1 MSWKRYTVVLD
12 QIAKSLARLIESS
25 QTRASVLRR
34 PGSLRKG
41 LMILICGLLV
51 SAWTDTASARSVSK
65 EVSPRLEYRPPLVL
79 SETDT
84 LLYQRIFAVQQT
96 GQWREADKLINRVRN
111 KVLMGHVLAQRY
123 LHPTKYR
130 SRYVELRDW
139 MKHYADHHEARR
151 IYRLAL
157 RRKPAKT
164 RSPRKPVGG
173 VYPVYRSITVIEQSG
188 YWPENRTAQRIL
200 KEVASR
206 VKRDRLTVSM
216 RYIST
221 RENRRILGQQGF
233 DRARNI
239 IAAGWFYYGKSEKAL
254 SIAEAAIAKS
264 GHVLPYARWI
274 AGLAAFRLGK
284 YEISARHFEA
294 MAKFQELSSWD
305 RAAAGFWSARANM
318 KSGRPER
325 VNRFLRL
332 AAAEPQTF
340 YGILARRWL
349 GDHSPFDWQP
359 RTVARS
365 QLVRLASKPEGRRAL
380 ALVHVRQ
387 YDLAD
392 RELRVLVSRND
403 SSLMQA
409 LVAVASS
416 HSLPSAALKAG
427 VSFPDDPGRLRV
439 DALYPVPPWSPQ
451 GGFRVDRALLFAIM
465 RQESGFRTRARSH
478 MGAMGLMQLMPA
490 TASFIS
496 QRRYDRR
503 ARYRLY
509 EPATNL
515 YLGQKY
521 VLYLLENE
529 DINGDILRLT
539 AAYNGG
545 PGNLRKWLQKSKNLG
560 FNYDDDP
567 LMFIESI
574 PLRETRN
581 FVERVLAGMW
591 LYRERFG
598 QQAPSLDALAE
609 GKPPIY
615 VSVDPKKKSLA
626 RNVRN

>member
-1 MSWKRYTVVLD
+1 MMLTCCLVV
-12 QIAKSLARLIESS
+12 
-25 QTRASVLRR
+25 
-34 PGSLRKG
+34 G
-41 LMILICGLLV
+41 
-51 SAWTDTASARSVSK
+51 AWGGTASAHSASK
-65 EVSPRLEYRPPLVL
+65 EASPRLAYPPPSIL

-84 LLYQRIFAVQQT
+84 LLYQRIFSVQET
-96 GQWREADKLINRVRN
+96 GQWRKADKLIKRVKDR
-111 KVLMGHVLAQRY
+111 VLMGHVLAQRY

-130 SRYVELRDW
+130 SRYEELRNW
-139 MKHYADHHEARR
+139 MKRYADHHEARR

-157 RRKPAKT
+157 RRKPAKA
-164 RSPRKPVGG
+164 RSPRSPVGG

-216 RYIST
+216 KYIST
-221 RENRRILGQQGF
+221 RHNRAILGQQGY

-254 SIAEAAIAKS
+254 SIARAATRKS
-264 GHVLPYARWI
+264 GHVLPYAHWI
-274 AGLAAFRLGK
+274 AGLSAFRLGK
-284 YEISARHFEA
+284 YQISARHFE
-294 MAKFQELSSWD
+294 MLAKFPEISRWD

-325 VNRFLRL
+325 VSRYLRL

-349 GDHSPFDWQP
+349 GDRSPFDWQP

-380 ALVHVRQ
+380 ALVQAKQ

-392 RELRVLVSRND
+392 REMRILVSRND
-403 SSLMQA
+403 TSLMKA
-409 LVAVASS
+409 LVAVAAS
-416 HSLPSAALKAG
+416 HSLPSASLKAG

-439 DALYPVPPWSPQ
+439 DALYPEPPWRPQ

-478 MGAMGLMQLMPA
+478 MGAMGLMQIMPA

-509 EPATNL
+509 DPATNL

-529 DINGDILRLT
+529 DINGDILRLA

-545 PGNLRKWLQKSKNLG
+545 PGNLRKWLQKSKRLG
-560 FNYDDDP
+560 FGYDDP

-615 VSVDPKKKSLA
+615 VPVDPKQKSLA
-626 RNVRN
+626 SNARN